1 MLKHHRLIVI
11 LSVFLIMIF
20 IASMVVYG
28 TLEETSDA
36 PVIAAGIT
44 NINTV
49 TADPKGSAK
58 GAEVTQYDK
67 LVASNSN
74 FEMYLDEMDFVV
86 KVKDKSNGYVWSSAA
101 APDKM
106 ESLNFEWQRIATSF
120 LTAEYINN
128 AGAVSRSPL
137 KHSNARAPEFTR
149 IKDGISARVEFY
161 EAKIRL
167 TVDVKLTEKGFT
179 VSVLDKSIERLGQNY
194 LHKLYIMPFFGA
206 ALADD
211 IPGYVMIPDGCG
223 ALIRFSKPTRQYLSS
238 YNERVYGPDLGMKR
252 PVSLSF
258 TGAQTDKMQLTMP
271 LFGVAHGGRQNAF
284 LAVANS
290 GDAFMEIEVSPAG
303 ATTEFTW
310 VSPKFIYRDQYL
322 QPTSK
327 SGSSFIALQQKD
339 NSVNAQM
346 EYILLSG
353 EAADYSGMAVA
364 YREKLV
370 SEGKLAKKTTGNTS
384 TGIRLEAVMAEA
396 SKGLIGNTTEI
407 MTRLA
412 DVKRWVGELKNAGI
426 SNISMV
432 LYGFEKNGV
441 HGHKLDTTSIDSGVG
456 NEKEL
461 AALNDILNSSGGQLI
476 LRKDIFKGY
485 RNQIDRS
492 GLAYHI
498 DGGLIETL
506 EPKKPIFQELMYVNL
521 PAMIQQVAGF
531 GKAAPYKRNIA
542 LPDVGE
548 SLFSDYKQGRVLER
562 DQMYSEIVKLLE
574 AAEKNTEKLALYSPN
589 SYAFK
594 FADAVYD
601 IPMKNSQYVYETDAI
616 PFIQMV
622 LSGNVECFSP
632 SLNFWT
638 NTIDDTLKLIDYGV
652 SPSYLLTQKPA
663 NRLADT
669 NMNDIYSSRYEDYKS
684 YIIKNYQMI
693 NNTLSKVRG
702 KKIMKRVNPENG
714 ISIIEY
720 EDGFSIIVNY
730 NRKPFVYKNV
740 TVNGQTAEIYKLQ
753 K

>member
-1 MLKHHRLIVI
+1 
-11 LSVFLIMIF
+11 MIF
-20 IASMVVYG
+20 IASMAVYG
-28 TLEETSDA
+28 TPEETSDT
-36 PVIAAGIT
+36 PVLSASVT
-44 NINTV
+44 DINTV
-49 TADPKGSAK
+49 TADPKGNAK

-67 LVASNSN
+67 LVASNGR
-74 FEMYLDEMDFVV
+74 FEMYLDDMDFVV
-86 KVKDKSNGYVWSSAA
+86 KIKDKSNRYVWSSAA

-106 ESLNFEWQRIATSF
+106 ESLNFEWQRVATSF

-149 IKDGISARVEFY
+149 TRDGFSARVEFY

-179 VSVLDKSIERLGQNY
+179 VSVLDKSIERIGENY

-206 ALADD
+206 ALADE

-238 YNERVYGPDLGMKR
+238 YSERVYGSDFGMKR
-252 PVSLSF
+252 PVSASF
-258 TGAQTDKMQLTMP
+258 TGTQTDEMKLAMP

-327 SGSSFIALQQKD
+327 TGSSFIALQQKD

-346 EYILLSG
+346 EYIFLSG
-353 EAADYSGMAVA
+353 EDADYSGMAVA
-364 YREKLV
+364 YREMLV
-370 SEGKLAKKTTGNTS
+370 SEGKLSKKTTGNAS
-384 TGIRLEAVMAEA
+384 TGIRLEAVMAEV

-407 MTRLA
+407 MTHLA
-412 DVKRWVGELKNAGI
+412 DVKRWVGELKNAGVGNL
-426 SNISMV
+426 SLV

-441 HGHKLDTTSIDSGVG
+441 HGHKLETKSIDSGVG
-456 NEKEL
+456 KEKEL
-461 AALNDILNSSGGQLI
+461 AALHDLLDTSGGQLV

-485 RNQIDRS
+485 RNQVDRS
-492 GLAYHI
+492 RLAYHI
-498 DGGLIETL
+498 DGGLIEKS
-506 EPKKPIFQELMYVNL
+506 EPKKPIFQEIVYSNM
-521 PAMIQQVAGF
+521 PAMKQQVEGF
-531 GKAAPYKRNIA
+531 GKAAAYKRNIA
-542 LPDVGE
+542 LSDVGE

-562 DQMYSEIVKLLE
+562 NQMQSEIVKLLE
-574 AAEKNTEKLALYSPN
+574 AAEKNTDRLALYSPN
-589 SYAFK
+589 GYAFR

-601 IPMKNSQYVYETDAI
+601 IPMKNSQYVYETDTI

-638 NTIDDTLKLIDYGV
+638 NTIEDTLKLIDFGV

-669 NMNDIYSSRYEDYKS
+669 NMNDIYSSRYEDYKP
-684 YIIKNYQMI
+684 YIIRNYQMI
-693 NNTLSKVRG
+693 NNTLSKVSG
-702 KKIMKRVNPENG
+702 TKIMKRVNPENG
-714 ISIIEY
+714 ISIIQY
-720 EDGFSIIVNY
+720 EDGSSIIVNY
-730 NRKPFVYKNV
+730 TTKPFVYGKV
-740 TVNGQTAEIYKLQ
+740 TVNGQTAEIVKG
-753 K
+753 